1 MHHAHVAR
9 HDDVLGARTFEFGG
23 NDLVGVPRVGVDLFG
38 ERKRLDARGRRALEA
53 RGRGTA
59 RDNEHDLGVERTCGD
74 AVDEGLEVG
83 AGARDEYA
91 DLERRELLAGLARCG
106 ATGLEVVAVLNAG
119 KGLTQ
124 AGEPALGV
132 GQGGLVERAGRL
144 GGGLGS
150 GGCGGRR
157 VTRAGRGPRRTRK
170 RRRAG
175 RGYRGGAG
183 QVDLPLGRGGKELA
197 ARQRLGRQL
206 GSLYQL
212 AVGIGRGTRL
222 VCPGSRGGNVLGGR
236 RHAALVVSAHRRTPP
251 CRNPPRTCPRGTAA
265 RRQPRARRAPW
276 PRPRAR
282 R

>member
-1 MHHAHVAR
+1 MRSISAWRLVPEPEMSTPILRGGSSSPASRAAAR
-9 HDDVLGARTFEFGG
+9 
-23 NDLVGVPRVGVDLFG
+23 P
-38 ERKRLDARGRRALEA
+38 
-53 RGRGTA
+53 
-59 RDNEHDLGVERTCGD
+59 
-74 AVDEGLEVG
+74 
-83 AGARDEYA
+83 
-91 DLERRELLAGLARCG
+91 
-106 ATGLEVVAVLNAG
+106 GLEVVAVLNAG
-119 KGLTQ
+119 KGLAQ

-132 GQGGLVERAGRL
+132 GQGGPRRA
-144 GGGLGS
+144 S
-150 GGCGGRR
+150 WSAGGR
-157 VTRAGRGPRRTRK
+157 TRQRRMRRQGALPVPAEAPRRTRK

-175 RGYRGGAG
+175 RGYRSGAG
-183 QVDLPLGRGGKELA
+183 QVDLLLGRGGKELA

-222 VCPGSRGGNVLGGR
+222 VCPGGRGGNVLGGR

-251 CRNPPRTCPRGTAA
+251 CRNPPRTHPRGTAA